1 MASCTS
7 CAVRHDDRC
16 KKCKN
21 YLVIDPNS
29 KYDVVREDFCPSCLV
44 VPLAVAG
51 ASATGV
57 AVSTSGKNKMRKK
70 ILLWAG
76 IITIVLSILIGV
88 YYLMNKKTCLECK
101 L

>member
-1 MASCTS
+1 MTGCKSCE
-7 CAVRHDDRC
+7 VRQEDRC

-21 YLVIDPNS
+21 YLVIHSDIEYAGI
-29 KYDVVREDFCPSCLV
+29 KEDFCPSCLV

-57 AVSTSGKNKMRKK
+57 AVSTSGKHKMRKK
-70 ILLWAG
+70 ILLWSG
-76 IITIVLSILIGV
+76 VMTVVLSIIIGV
-88 YYLMNKKTCLECK
+88 YYLMNNKTCVQCK